1 LDLEKKEMLK
11 RTLALFFIFALLIPI
26 RALAQ
31 DAITLPAA
39 EVDLWPEYDRPDVQ
53 GFPNLNVLVIY
64 HLTLP
69 ADAKLPYQMSVRIP
83 ASVGNPHAV
92 ASRQPD
98 GQLLN
103 LPYDT
108 NVNGDWSV
116 ISFRATTPEV
126 QIEYYDTNLS
136 GQGDARH
143 FEYTWN
149 GEYAVDSLIVQV
161 QQPKGATEMRI
172 SPSLGSGKVATD
184 GLTYYTADEGPVP
197 AGQPFSITLDYKKA
211 TDELSASSIQVKAS
225 GPINESSTTLTSL
238 LPWLLAGLG
247 LLLIGGGLWWYWQSG
262 RGQSVR
268 SQRRSRRRA
277 ANLPQQEEF
286 TSAGSEGHVY
296 CHQCGKRAAPG
307 DRFCRACGTPLRLG

>member
-1 LDLEKKEMLK
+1 MLK
-11 RTLALFFIFALLIPI
+11 RTLALVFIFILLIPI
-26 RALAQ
+26 GALAQ

-39 EVDLWPEYDRPDVQ
+39 EVDLWPEYDRPDLQ
-53 GFPNLNVLVIY
+53 NFPNLNVLVIY

-69 ADAKLPYQMSVRIP
+69 TDASLPYQMSVRIP
-83 ASVGNPHAV
+83 ASVGEPSAV

-98 GQLLN
+98 GTLFN

-136 GQGDARH
+136 KQGDARH

-149 GEYAVDSLIVQV
+149 GEYAVDSLVIQV

-184 GLTYYTADEGPVP
+184 GLTYYTA
-197 AGQPFSITLDYKKA
+197 A
-211 TDELSASSIQVKAS
+211 
-225 GPINESSTTLTSL
+225 
-238 LPWLLAGLG
+238 
-247 LLLIGGGLWWYWQSG
+247 
-262 RGQSVR
+262 
-268 SQRRSRRRA
+268 
-277 ANLPQQEEF
+277 
-286 TSAGSEGHVY
+286 
-296 CHQCGKRAAPG
+296 
-307 DRFCRACGTPLRLG
+307 